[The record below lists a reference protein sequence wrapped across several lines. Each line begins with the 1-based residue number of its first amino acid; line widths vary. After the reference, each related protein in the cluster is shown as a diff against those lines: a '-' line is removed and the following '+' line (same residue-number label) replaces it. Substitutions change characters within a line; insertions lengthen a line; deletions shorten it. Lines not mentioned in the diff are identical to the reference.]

1 MTKEK
6 WDRIKGNILDN
17 FEVLDKGAEHL
28 EDEGGVDID
37 FIVFSGPLGKIRL
50 EFVVKP
56 VILDKKT
63 TYSKRIGSETKVDYV
78 YSETEKSEQ
87 LIAYKWNEDRDD
99 WDEMDSGAFDKQQ

>member
-6 WDRIKGNILDN
+6 WEKIRGNILDN
-17 FEVLDKGAEHL
+17 FEVLDKGSEHL

-50 EFVVKP
+50 EFIVKP

-99 WDEMDSGAFDKQQ
+99 WDEMDSGMFDKQQ